1 MVSAGNR
8 CTLPA
13 GLRRVMC
20 AAATMGLAAG
30 LMTVAAPAWAGRI
43 SPDTCSGYGCDGQSP
58 YSTGCI
64 NGSEIPYDLPLTNS
78 IGQSAGRVRL
88 WYSPSCRTVWA
99 TIYDAPSPDGT
110 GEGWADIHRNS
121 DNHRF
126 TCDIPQGFSSCWTYM
141 LYDGGVTSH
150 AHAEYTPGTIS
161 GTASATTPNF

>member
-1 MVSAGNR
+1 MVNVGIRRIS
-8 CTLPA
+8 PA
-13 GLRRVMC
+13 ALRRIMG
-20 AAATMGLAAG
+20 AAATGALAAG
-30 LMTVAAPAWAGRI
+30 FMAVAAPASAGQVR
-43 SPDTCSGYGCDGQSP
+43 PATCSGYSCDGQSP

-88 WYSPSCRTVWA
+88 WYSPTCRTVWA
-99 TIYDAPSPDGT
+99 TIYNAPSPDGT

-126 TCDIPQGFSSCWTYM
+126 TCYIPQGSSSCWTYM

-150 AHAEYTPGTIS
+150 AHAEYTPGTIY